1 MVTGIYWIYG
11 LIAEISHSDIQNIGV
26 TLEWNTEI
34 IYIYNYIKLDNF
46 QVFVTIAR
54 QGGAF

>member
-1 MVTGIYWIYG
+1 MKHRDNIY
-11 LIAEISHSDIQNIGV
+11 
-26 TLEWNTEI
+26 